1 MTDSL
6 PQKTLGD
13 HIHLGVRT
21 MLSAI
26 PTLGGPALELFNA
39 VIAPPL
45 EQRRN
50 RWLNDLADRIYALE
64 KEKRLKVE
72 DLGNNEEFIS
82 AIMNAT
88 TAAVRNHQ
96 NEKIAALRNAVLNSA
111 LGQCPNE
118 VKSAMFLALVDQF
131 TVWHLLILRE
141 LSALDS
147 RSGQNYPPKTSFEE
161 ITRAVLQKNA
171 ELRSQQSLVELIVE
185 DLCRKGLLFW
195 SGGLSATYIPR
206 GTTQVTPL
214 GQEFLKYVSEP

>member
-1 MTDSL
+1 MSESL
-6 PQKTLGD
+6 PQKTVGD
-13 HIHLGVRT
+13 HIHLGVRA

-64 KEKRLKVE
+64 NEKRLKLD

-96 NEKIAALRNAVLNSA
+96 NEKIAALRNAVLNRA

-118 VKSAMFLALVDQF
+118 VKSAMF
-131 TVWHLLILRE
+131 
-141 LSALDS
+141 
-147 RSGQNYPPKTSFEE
+147 
-161 ITRAVLQKNA
+161 
-171 ELRSQQSLVELIVE
+171 
-185 DLCRKGLLFW
+185 
-195 SGGLSATYIPR
+195 
-206 GTTQVTPL
+206 
-214 GQEFLKYVSEP
+214 